1 MASQTL
7 LLVIAILSFLN
18 SAMFT
23 FILYRFN
30 RTNLRTA
37 GRQEHNRLLLEID
50 KYLIEH
56 DKLWALWDA
65 HRDTSVQL
73 PPEQHMRLQLFVV
86 MITNI
91 YETVYEFYHSSIHQ
105 TAQDRAHWLKWDG
118 MIRNL
123 CATSAIARAKLAE
136 MGGNV
141 NYAKGFTAYLS
152 TILEEVND
160 KK

>member
-7 LLVIAILSFLN
+7 LIIIASLSFLN

-56 DKLWALWDA
+56 DELWALWDA
-65 HRDTSVQL
+65 HRDASVQL
-73 PPEQHMRLQLFVV
+73 TPHQAMRVQLFVV

-105 TAQDRAHWLKWDG
+105 NAIDRAQWLKWDG

-123 CATSAIARAKLAE
+123 CATSTVARAKLAE
-136 MGGNV
+136 MGGSV
-141 NYAKGFTAYLS
+141 NYAQGFTAYLKQVLADTKPS
-152 TILEEVND
+152 
-160 KK
+160 